1 MEKDA
6 GDRVLLVL
14 VMVAVPGSLFPV
26 RRRGEE
32 NEHEADTTPL
42 LGTF

>member
-1 MEKDA
+1 MERDA
-6 GDRVLLVL
+6 ETASFLVL
-14 VMVAVPGSLFPV
+14 VVVAVAGSLFPV

-42 LGTF
+42 LGAC